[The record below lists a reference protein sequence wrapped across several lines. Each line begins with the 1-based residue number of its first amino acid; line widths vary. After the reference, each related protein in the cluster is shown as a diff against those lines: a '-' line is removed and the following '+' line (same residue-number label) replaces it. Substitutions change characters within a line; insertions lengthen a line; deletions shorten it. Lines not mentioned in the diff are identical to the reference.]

1 MVHLKHRLEMK
12 GRTVV
17 MMGRNHLICNAS
29 AAGLMLAADDI
40 ANRLVFQSKGMETPL
55 RIAMGFPEE
64 SVFYWILSGCLFLI
78 GSVLPD
84 IDSANSLAGKF
95 FHLPVRHRG
104 ITHTIWVVVVLILA
118 SFAFK
123 PMVWMT
129 LGYVLH
135 LLLDSVSAMGLLW
148 TYPIRKYREYGSGA
162 RVAPGHRV
170 KLYHTGEKS
179 ETVFAVVFTSI
190 CLCGIAGWAYFRLL

>member
-1 MVHLKHRLEMK
+1 MILQIVWYFNRRGWKHRFVLLWVLPK
-12 GRTVV
+12 K
-17 MMGRNHLICNAS
+17 AS
-29 AAGLMLAADDI
+29 FI
-40 ANRLVFQSKGMETPL
+40 
-55 RIAMGFPEE
+55 GFCPG
-64 SVFYWILSGCLFLI
+64 VILI

-84 IDSANSLAGKF
+84 IDSANSLAGRF